1 MSARLISVALVVG
14 SVFALVL
21 SGCATTGNSEM
32 GGTGMPIMR
41 VDEAGDRAHGKWV
54 NPRTDSVAAYDKVVL
69 NKTTLADLV
78 ALGFDPEAR
87 VIGGTLPKNNDER
100 KALEAA
106 VGTKPMKLE
115 GSEAYKL
122 YMQMLFPE
130 GGSSQAIT
138 PELVAQRETEVPRY
152 VGYVFTIDKVK
163 TKTDRI
169 FFSTKNIFKIGYIK
183 EFKFVL
189 RDGIVVQKSKK
200 EEDFNDPKTE
210 SSFGKGAYEIF
221 KSIKDLIPGIPFL

>member
-1 MSARLISVALVVG
+1 MKLCFSRVLWAFAFFGLI
-14 SVFALVL
+14 L
-21 SGCATTGNSEM
+21 SGCATSGKTEL

-41 VDEAGDRAHGKWV
+41 VDDAGDKVHGKWTD
-54 NPRTDSVAAYDKVVL
+54 PRVEPVAAYDKVVL
-69 NKTTLADLV
+69 NQTTLAELV
-78 ALGFDPEAR
+78 AMGFGPEAR
-87 VIGGTLPKNNDER
+87 VVGGTLPKNKDER
-100 KALEAA
+100 KALEVK
-106 VGTKPMKLE
+106 VGTKPVRLE

-138 PELVAQRETEVPRY
+138 LELVAQRETEVPRY
-152 VGYVFTIDKVK
+152 VGFIFVIDKVK
-163 TKTDRI
+163 TKTDR
-169 FFSTKNIFKIGYIK
+169 FYFSTKNIFKIGYIK

-210 SSFGKGAYEIF
+210 KSFGKGVYELF
-221 KSIKDLIPGIPFL
+221 KGIKDMVPSIIPF